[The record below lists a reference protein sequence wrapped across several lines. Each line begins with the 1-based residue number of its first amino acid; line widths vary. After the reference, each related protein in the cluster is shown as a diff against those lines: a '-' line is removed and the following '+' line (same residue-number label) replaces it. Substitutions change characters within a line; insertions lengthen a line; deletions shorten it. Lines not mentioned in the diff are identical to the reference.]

1 MQLYTDINL
10 GMIYMYHI
18 YRYHANTRKKDIYR
32 KKKKIK
38 LCLIVTIHDIGLIM
52 VCMLKSKINYMQLST
67 ERKASIN

>member
-1 MQLYTDINL
+1 MQVQEKRTYIV
-10 GMIYMYHI
+10 
-18 YRYHANTRKKDIYR
+18 
-32 KKKKIK
+32 KKKIK

>member
-1 MQLYTDINL
+1 MQVQEKRTYIV
-10 GMIYMYHI
+10 
-18 YRYHANTRKKDIYR
+18 